1 MKLLERLGGF
11 SKTFLVA
18 LALLLVA
25 VQSIINYLAGPDFSF
40 VLFYLLPVTFVA
52 WLVGRRAGYAVAS
65 LCAVAYF
72 LTEFLSTH
80 FDGREH
86 LAVFNALARLGAFL
100 FVAHFVAALRRSL
113 EHERELART
122 DELTGATNRRSFF
135 EAAQSEINR
144 ARRHRHPFTVAYID
158 VDNFK
163 ELNDRSG
170 HAAGDALLREATRA
184 ISENVREI
192 DLVARLGGDE
202 FVVLLPETGEEAARA
217 VVSRVR
223 RCLDDLAARRG
234 WRVTFSIGVVT
245 WTTPPRTVDT
255 MIRQADDT
263 MYEVKNTGKNRVA
276 HLTVSGEPAPA
287 SEPVGVG

>member
-1 MKLLERLGGF
+1 MKALERLGRL

-18 LALLLVA
+18 LALLLVV
-25 VQSIINYLAGPDFSF
+25 VQGVINYLAGPDFSF
-40 VLFYLLPVTFVA
+40 VLFYLLPVVFTA
-52 WLVGRRAGYAVAS
+52 WLVGRGAGYAISFA
-65 LCAVAYF
+65 CATSYF

-86 LAVFNALARLGAFL
+86 LAFFNALARLSAFL
-100 FVAHFVAALRRSL
+100 FVAHFVDAFRRSL

-135 EAAQSEINR
+135 EAAQTEINR

-158 VDNFK
+158 IDNFK
-163 ELNDRSG
+163 ELNDRFG
-170 HAAGDALLREATRA
+170 HAAGDTVLREVTEEIRL
-184 ISENVREI
+184 NVREI
-192 DLVARLGGDE
+192 DLIARLGGDE
-202 FVVLLPETGEEAARA
+202 FVVLLPETDEAAARV

-223 RCLDDLAARRG
+223 ASLGALAARKG

-245 WTTPPRTVDT
+245 WTSPPRTVDM
-255 MIRQADDT
+255 MIRQADDM

-276 HLTVSGEPAPA
+276 HLTISGEPA
-287 SEPVGVG
+287 SEPVRAA

>member
-1 MKLLERLGGF
+1 MNLLDRLGYF
-11 SKTFLVA
+11 SKPFLVA
-18 LALLLVA
+18 LALLLV
-25 VQSIINYLAGPDFSF
+25 VLQSVINYLAGPDFSF
-40 VLFYLLPVTFVA
+40 VLFYLLPVAFVA
-52 WLVGRRAGYAVAS
+52 WLVGRRSGFVVAFA
-65 LCAVAYF
+65 CTIAYF

-86 LAVFNALARLGAFL
+86 IAVFNALVRLGTFL
-100 FVAHFVAALRRSL
+100 FVAYFIAALRRSL

-122 DELTGATNRRSFF
+122 DDLTGATNRRSFF

-163 ELNDRSG
+163 GLNDRHG
-170 HAAGDALLREATRA
+170 HAAGDALLREATQA
-184 ISENVREI
+184 IKANVREI

-202 FVVLLPETGEEAARA
+202 FIVLLPETDEEAARA
-217 VVSRVR
+217 VVTRVR
-223 RCLDDLAARRG
+223 GNLDDLAVRCQ
-234 WRVTFSIGVVT
+234 WEVTFSIGVVT

-276 HLTVSGEPAPA
+276 HHTISGEPAPVA
-287 SEPVGVG
+287 EPARAG

>member
-1 MKLLERLGGF
+1 MKLLDRLGDF
-11 SKTFLVA
+11 SKTFLVT
-18 LALLLVA
+18 LALLLV
-25 VQSIINYLAGPDFSF
+25 VLQSIINYLAGPDFSF
-40 VLFYLLPVTFVA
+40 VLFYLLPVSFVA

-65 LCAVAYF
+65 ACAAGYF
-72 LTEFLSTH
+72 LAESLSTH

-100 FVAHFVAALRRSL
+100 FVAYFVAALRRGL
-113 EHERELART
+113 DHERELART

-163 ELNDRSG
+163 GLNDRDG
-170 HAAGDALLREATRA
+170 HAAGDALLREITVA
-184 ISENVREI
+184 IKANVREI

-202 FVVLLPETGEEAARA
+202 FVVLLPETDEEAARA

-223 RCLDDLAARRG
+223 KCLDDLAARRG

-276 HLTVSGEPAPA
+276 HLTLSGEPAPV
-287 SEPVGVG
+287 SEPASVV